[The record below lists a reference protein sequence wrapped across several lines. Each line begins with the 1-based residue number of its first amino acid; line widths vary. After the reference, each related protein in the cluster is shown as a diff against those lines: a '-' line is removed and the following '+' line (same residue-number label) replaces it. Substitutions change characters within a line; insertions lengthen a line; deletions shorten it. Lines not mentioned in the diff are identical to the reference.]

1 MRSKEV
7 PQTLTI
13 AGSDSGGGAGMQADI
28 KTMQENHVFATN
40 VVVGLTAQN
49 TLGVQMVQPT
59 DVEMIDAQF
68 DSLFDDFDIKSAK
81 TGALFDQ
88 IRVSAVVKN
97 IKKHNIHPLVVD
109 PVMVAKGGARLL
121 DDQGI
126 HAIINDLLPLADIVT
141 PNLPE
146 AQVMYNKPIETKEDV
161 IDAASFIQQLGAKN
175 VIIKGGHQSGDLI
188 EDYVLLENGDSF
200 IMESPKYDT
209 VRKHGTGDTLSSAI
223 VASLAKGN
231 SVEDA
236 IIEGKTYIDKIL
248 QSEILVGHGHG
259 PLNHWGAE
267 NAF

>member
-1 MRSKEV
+1 MINPKV
-7 PQTLTI
+7 PQVLTI

-28 KTMQENHVFATN
+28 KTMQENHVFSTN

-49 TLGVQMVQPT
+49 TLGVQKVQPT

-68 DSLFDDFDIKSAK
+68 DSLFADFTIQAAK

-88 IRVSAVVKN
+88 VRVSAVVKN
-97 IKKHNIHPLVVD
+97 VKKYNIHPLVVD

-146 AQVMYNKPIETKEDV
+146 AQVMYNKQINNKDDV
-161 IDAASFIQQLGAKN
+161 IDAANFIQQLGAKN
-175 VIIKGGHQSGDLI
+175 VVIKGGHQSGDLI
-188 EDYVLLENGDSF
+188 EDFVLLEDGTSF

-209 VRKHGTGDTLSSAI
+209 IRKHGTGDTLSSAI
-223 VASLAKGN
+223 VASLAKER
-231 SVEDA
+231 SIEDA
-236 IIEGKTYIDKIL
+236 IIAGKTYIDKIL

-267 NAF
+267 NDF